1 MFVKYQA
8 DSHTEK

>member
-8 DSHTEK
+8 DWQTEK